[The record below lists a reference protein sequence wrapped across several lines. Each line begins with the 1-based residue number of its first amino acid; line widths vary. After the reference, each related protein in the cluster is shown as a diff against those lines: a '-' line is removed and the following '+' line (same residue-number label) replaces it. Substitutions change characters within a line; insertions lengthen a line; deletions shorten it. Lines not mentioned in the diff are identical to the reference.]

1 MCTFHP
7 DRETFRTCSRCGQPA
22 CHDCLFDAP
31 VGAQCR
37 SCVRANKPSAKQQLK
52 TNLRQPT
59 VVTQALLASFAAVFV
74 LGAVRGGGVGVGLG
88 SGSSS
93 LHEQFALSATDVAN
107 GEWWRLI
114 TCGFL
119 HFGVIHLLFNGWAMW
134 NVGQNLERGLGRWR
148 FAGLFIVSVLGGSAG
163 ALLLSPNALTAGASG
178 GLFGFFAAG
187 FMGSRARGISFGASG
202 WGPTLLMNLFFTL
215 SIPGISIGG
224 HLGGAVAGA
233 ACGAVLLGRRSLIGT
248 KAQRDQ
254 QDVAVLIGVGALA
267 IVIALFAAYR

>member
-37 SCVRANKPSAKQQLK
+37 SCVRASKPSAKQQLK

-59 VVTQALLASFAAVFV
+59 VITQMLLASFAAVFV

-93 LHEQFALSATDVAN
+93 LHEQFALNATDVAN

-148 FAGLFIVSVLGGSAG
+148 FAGLFIVSALGGSAG
-163 ALLLSPNALTAGASG
+163 ALLLSPNSLTAGASG

-202 WGPTLLMNLFFTL
+202 WAPTLLMNLFFTL

-224 HLGGAVAGA
+224 HLGGALAGG

-254 QDVAVLIGVGALA
+254 QDIAVLLGVGALA
-267 IVIALFAAYR
+267 IAIALFAAYR